1 MLLLVLADRHMR
13 RAIDQNIGGHQHG
26 IIVEADGGVLAVLA
40 GLVLEL
46 RHAVQPAN
54 ARDAVQDPGE
64 FGVFG
69 NLALVEDDVLL
80 GVDPA
85 GDEGRRDLARVVAQR
100 QRVLRHGD
108 GVQIDDAIE
117 AVMGLL
123 QLDEFDDGAEI
134 VAKMQIAGGLHA
146 GKDALGE
153 AGHVM
158 RRLREAG
165 GPYGNGFRPA
175 QVRGAPR
182 VTK

>member
-1 MLLLVLADRHMR
+1 MR
-13 RAIDQNIGGHQHG
+13 AMQFKTQASSACSGTW
-26 IIVEADGGVLAVLA
+26 LWLKTM
-40 GLVLEL
+40 
-46 RHAVQPAN
+46 
-54 ARDAVQDPGE
+54 
-64 FGVFG
+64 FF
-69 NLALVEDDVLL
+69 L
-80 GVDPA
+80 GSIAA

-108 GVQIDDAIE
+108 GVQIDDAVE
-117 AVMGLL
+117 AVVGLL
-123 QLDEFDDGAEI
+123 QLDEFDDRAEI

-175 QVRGAPR
+175 QVRGRIPWCSLCPWWFNFHPR
-182 VTK
+182 KYTTKSTKDLTK